1 MRGKCTTSQNNTWPN
16 QSKRALSSFLLVF
29 VLFFVF
35 VFVFS
40 FFRESH
46 LKPLVDALA
55 VELVAARE
63 NSHNLS

>member
-1 MRGKCTTSQNNTWPN
+1 MA
-16 QSKRALSSFLLVF
+16 QSKQTCFIFFLLVF

-55 VELVAARE
+55 VELVAARQ
-63 NSHNLS
+63 NSHHLIKIIIIC